1 MLDRVR
7 DLACAL
13 FVGLALACGGGES
26 PPSSADGDATAA
38 ETASTEA
45 RPASSGSTDAS
56 AERSSRPQRSERPLP
71 AFSGWTLAGERLEI
85 SSLIGRRLVVWF
97 FNPEVD
103 GAAAVAEAT
112 ARVANLRGGHNFQI
126 VGISVGSDP
135 ETAKAFVATHDLDIP
150 VIDDSSARITRR
162 FGLRSP
168 LAMLGV
174 DADGYLVWGFSQ
186 FPTSAPDAVARIEG
200 QIRDALRLPEQEDAP
215 PGARPLA
222 PTFSAPVLDREEP
235 FSLAEHRGEPVLLI
249 FFLHTCPHCHEALEF
264 LKAELA
270 GMPEPTRPVL
280 VGVEVSGRTAA
291 VRSTLERDDLDFF
304 PVVFDDGG
312 SIQADYGVF
321 GGVPDLVLID
331 REGRIAGRT
340 QGWRGDE
347 DARLLRMRIAKL
359 AGAPVPMLLRQ
370 NGYSGNEVCGVCH
383 ESQHQTWQL
392 TQHATAYDTLVKHAE
407 ETNPE
412 CVGCHVVGFEETG
425 GFRISDQD
433 RALENVGCESCH
445 GRGGPHL
452 SPQFVTEGDYQRVCV
467 TCHDKKHSLGFEYAS
482 FLPEISHAANTHILE
497 LPAEKR
503 REILAERGA
512 MRTDLLPT
520 GAAYVGSEACRS
532 CHPSEFGTWAENPH
546 AAALASLEREGKAG
560 DADCLRC
567 HTTGFGR
574 EGGFP
579 AKAEPA
585 DHADL
590 ARVGCESCHGPGGN
604 HVPEDVPKLG
614 SIVSLGDKCDSCV
627 ILQICGSCH
636 DDANDPGFEFEVQEK
651 IDRIRHGT
659 IEAGTGRPL
668 DGKGGSAAAPARSSG
683 LTDAALLARAFEV
696 HDARDVDPRAKRKGP
711 AWIRP

>member
-1 MLDRVR
+1 VRYSAPVLDRVR
-7 DLACAL
+7 EVVCAL
-13 FVGLALACGGGES
+13 SVGLALACGGGE
-26 PPSSADGDATAA
+26 PSDRAAA
-38 ETASTEA
+38 EEAATET
-45 RPASSGSTDAS
+45 RPASTAPADES
-56 AERSSRPQRSERPLP
+56 AERSAPPQRSERPLP

-85 SSLIGRRLVVWF
+85 SSLIGKRLVVWF

-103 GAAAVAEAT
+103 GADAVAEAT
-112 ARVANLRGGHNFQI
+112 ARVARLRGGHNFQI
-126 VGISVGSDP
+126 VGVAVGSDP
-135 ETAKAFVATHDLDIP
+135 EAAKAFVGTHDLDIP

-174 DADGYLVWGFSQ
+174 DADGYLVWGFGQ
-186 FPTSAPDAVARIEG
+186 FPTSAPDAVDRIEG
-200 QIRDALRLPEQEDAP
+200 QLRGALRLPEEESAP
-215 PGARPLA
+215 PGARPAA
-222 PTFSAPVLDREEP
+222 PAFSAPVLDREEP
-235 FSLAEHRGEPVLLI
+235 FSLADHRGEPVVLI

-264 LKAELA
+264 LKSELA
-270 GMPEPTRPVL
+270 GMPEETRPVL
-280 VGVEVSGRTAA
+280 VGVEVTGRTAA

-304 PVVFDDGG
+304 PVVFDDDGRV
-312 SIQADYGVF
+312 QADYGVF

-340 QGWRGDE
+340 QGWRGEE
-347 DARLLRMRIAKL
+347 DARLMRMRIAKL

-392 TQHATAYDTLVKHAE
+392 TQHATAYDTLVRHAE

-412 CVGCHVVGFEETG
+412 CVGCHVVGFEEPG
-425 GFRISDQD
+425 GFLLSGPDP
-433 RALENVGCESCH
+433 ALENVGCESCH

-452 SPQFVTEGDYQRVCV
+452 SPGFVTAGDYREVCV

-482 FLPEISHAANTHILE
+482 FLPEVSHAANAHILE
-497 LPAEKR
+497 LPAEER
-503 REILAERGA
+503 RAILAERGA

-520 GAAYVGSEACRS
+520 GAAYVGSEACQS
-532 CHPSEFGTWAENPH
+532 CHPSEFATWAGNPH

-579 AKAEPA
+579 PNAQPA
-585 DHADL
+585 AHPDL

-604 HVPEDVPKLG
+604 HVTESAPKLG

-668 DGKGGSAAAPARSSG
+668 DDGEDSASIPGRAPG
-683 LTDAALLARAFEV
+683 LSESALLARAFET
-696 HDARDVDPRAKRKGP
+696 HDAREATEREGR
-711 AWIRP
+711 WTRP